1 MRLQISDIM
10 LNVEVAGAGPA
21 LLLLHGF
28 MGSTASWTP
37 YVDLLAQHRRVIMVD
52 LIGHGDSDAPAEAER
67 YRMEHCSSD
76 LLRLLD
82 RLEVPDV
89 EVIGYSMGGRVALHL
104 ATMAPERVTA
114 LILESSSPGLDDPLE
129 RQARVVADDALA
141 AHIERDGLQAFVDY
155 WEQLPLFASQKTLPA
170 DVRSRLRTQRLQNNP
185 LGLAQSLCGMGT
197 GQQESLWHRL
207 AMLHMP
213 TLLIVGAL
221 DRKYC
226 DIAHNMAAVL
236 PNAKVAVVPN
246 AGHTVH
252 LEQPAPFER
261 IVLEF
266 LLTHR

>member
-28 MGSTASWTP
+28 MGSTAAWAP
-37 YVDLLAQHRRVIMVD
+37 YVDLLAQRRRVIMVD

-129 RQARVVADDALA
+129 RQARGAGGDAPA
-141 AHIERDGLQAFVDY
+141 A
-155 WEQLPLFASQKTLPA
+155 
-170 DVRSRLRTQRLQNNP
+170 
-185 LGLAQSLCGMGT
+185 
-197 GQQESLWHRL
+197 
-207 AMLHMP
+207 
-213 TLLIVGAL
+213 
-221 DRKYC
+221 
-226 DIAHNMAAVL
+226 
-236 PNAKVAVVPN
+236 
-246 AGHTVH
+246 
-252 LEQPAPFER
+252 QPAR
-261 IVLEF
+261 RARRARAVCSGA
-266 LLTHR
+266 H